1 MIDTAKLAAVKTII
15 VHGGG
20 CPDGIASAMILH
32 DALPNAEVRFV
43 QYQTPE
49 QFNLEPLPGMLFCDI
64 TPHVPYVEV
73 DGKKALDPERLKVW
87 VDSGTIVLDHHK
99 SAKGVAKAFG
109 GMGAFGDEIDD
120 PGVCGAVLAYRH
132 VWSPL
137 YEARH
142 ADQHPYTRNPDWEAA
157 EEMLAENFAT
167 LAGIRDTWLNKH
179 PRWKEAV
186 VQAEMLR
193 FYPIEHWLG
202 LRNPFAHSSQYL
214 WSERRKI
221 GEVLVERHEKSVAR
235 TLEKVWK
242 FTTTKGTRVLM
253 FEGTGQSSDA
263 AEVVDKEAD
272 IVIGFGFVV
281 ENNEQKMI
289 ISMRSHTGYDVS
301 AIAKSFGGGGHSA
314 AAGFNAVIP
323 ATINPYSFTEL
334 LVNSFEQKA

>member
-1 MIDTAKLAAVKTII
+1 MIDPAKLTAVKTII

-20 CPDGIASAMILH
+20 CPDGIASAMLLH
-32 DALPNAEVRFV
+32 DALPHAEVRFV

-49 QFNLEPLPGMLFCDI
+49 QFNLEPAPGMLFCDI
-64 TPHVPYVEV
+64 TPHVPYVDV
-73 DGKKALDPERLKVW
+73 DGKKALDPDRLKVW
-87 VDSGTIVLDHHK
+87 VDSGAIVLDHHK

-109 GMGAFGDEIDD
+109 DMGAFGDEVDD

-132 VWSPL
+132 VWLPL

-142 ADQHPYTRNPDWEAA
+142 ASYPTQARIIDVEAA
-157 EEMLAENFAT
+157 EEMTAENFAT

-179 PRWKEAV
+179 PRWREAV
-186 VQAEMLR
+186 IQAEMLR
-193 FYPIEHWLG
+193 FYPIEHWMG
-202 LRNPFAHSSQYL
+202 IVHPFILTHTETWA
-214 WSERRKI
+214 ERRKI
-221 GEVLVERHEKSVAR
+221 GEVLVERHEKSVTR

-281 ENNEQKMI
+281 ENGEQKMI
-289 ISMRSHTGYDVS
+289 LSMRSHTGYDVS